1 MFYSSL
7 RDRSTSSTGSRSR
20 NRGGDKLNASDKD
33 TKVNF
38 LIRAISMPSMDVIV
52 TIMLTFARE
61 EEVWAPLIMIDR
73 TGETRMGQLQ
83 MMMTTSKT

>member
-1 MFYSSL
+1 MFHSSL
-7 RDRSTSSTGSRSR
+7 RDRSTSSTGSRSK
-20 NRGGDKLNASDKD
+20 NRGLDKD
-33 TKVNF
+33 SKVNY
-38 LIRAISMPSMDVIV
+38 LMRATFYGCCNY

-61 EEVWAPLIMIDR
+61 EEAWAPLITISL